1 MWWAERLQSAW
12 WGRTHVLRR
21 GGHAGDGAGLAAA
34 ALNFVILRRFASEAL
49 ILFFMTLDDVEA
61 EISARRVLVLD

>member
-1 MWWAERLQSAW
+1 M
-12 WGRTHVLRR
+12 
-21 GGHAGDGAGLAAA
+21 AAA